1 MLPHS
6 KLDLCA
12 PLTLSISVLQD
23 TKPPA
28 ARQKHRLRGET
39 WRFNT
44 ARLSEEKKKK
54 GKCVSGLGPLRWHL
68 AFVAKSMWT
77 PEHEDMR

>member
-12 PLTLSISVLQD
+12 SLDLSISVLQD

-28 ARQKHRLRGET
+28 ASQKHTVDSGGEMPGC
-39 WRFNT
+39 FHT
-44 ARLSEEKKKK
+44 AKL
-54 GKCVSGLGPLRWHL
+54 HL
-68 AFVAKSMWT
+68 MFT
-77 PEHEDMR
+77 PHDQKYVDIKTYAVRSW

>member
-12 PLTLSISVLQD
+12 SLTLSISVLQD

-28 ARQKHRLRGET
+28 ARRQTHAAKLHLALTLRGQNICGPVNMET
-39 WRFNT
+39 C
-44 ARLSEEKKKK
+44 AVML
-54 GKCVSGLGPLRWHL
+54 
-68 AFVAKSMWT
+68 
-77 PEHEDMR
+77 

>member
-12 PLTLSISVLQD
+12 SLDLSISVLQD

-28 ARQKHRLRGET
+28 ASQKHRLRGEVPGC
-39 WRFNT
+39 FHT
-44 ARLSEEKKKK
+44 AKL
-54 GKCVSGLGPLRWHL
+54 HL
-68 AFVAKSMWT
+68 MFT
-77 PEHEDMR
+77 PHDQKYVDTKTYAARCWEAPTSHVNEWDVKL